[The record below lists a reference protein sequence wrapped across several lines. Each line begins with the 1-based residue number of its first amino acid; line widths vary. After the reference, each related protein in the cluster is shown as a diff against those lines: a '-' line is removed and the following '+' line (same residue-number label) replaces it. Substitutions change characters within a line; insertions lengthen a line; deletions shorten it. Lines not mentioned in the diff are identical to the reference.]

1 MQQKNISIKNPLTI
15 IAIFAGIAE
24 VSGTVVLPFVSA
36 SNQALFIYFLIGFP
50 TFLVFCFFITLNFN
64 NRVLYAPSDY
74 KNEDNYIRVNRFDSN
89 SQKNEIVKISVEE
102 QKLKQLSAIE
112 SRLEI
117 MEKRFDIVTQLPHKS
132 SFTQEQ
138 EATSSSY
145 YNYLV
150 TDFFNVDDFISNMKL
165 LGVYFKVYDVQRD
178 EFTDNFEENAAIWL
192 GKNIEVEVA
201 KMVIT
206 EAKRFYPHLKYIKLS
221 QASEVYEVHN
231 ELYIGGSTKSA
242 IEYFRCK
249 EVSDAD
255 FLQIKNMQTMEELHA
270 FLIRFRAF

>member
-132 SFTQEQ
+132 NFAQEY
-138 EATSSSY
+138 EVSSSSY

-150 TDFFNVDDFISNMKL
+150 TDFFNVDDFISNMKQ

-178 EFTDNFEENAAIWL
+178 EFTDNFEENEAIWL
-192 GKNIEVEVA
+192 GKNIDFEVA
-201 KMVIT
+201 KMVIL
-206 EAKRFYPHLKYIKLS
+206 EAKAFYPHLKYIKLS

-249 EVSDAD
+249 ELSSSD
-255 FLQIKNMQTMEELHA
+255 FSKIKEMQTTEELHS
-270 FLIRFRAF
+270 FLNNFRFS